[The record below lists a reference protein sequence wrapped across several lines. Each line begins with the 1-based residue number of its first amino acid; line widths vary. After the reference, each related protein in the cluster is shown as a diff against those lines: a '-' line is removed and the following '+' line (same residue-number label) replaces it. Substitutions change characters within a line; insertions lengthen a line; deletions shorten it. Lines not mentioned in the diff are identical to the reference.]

1 MSASGCPIAE
11 GFDLLDPAMVLDP
24 YPTLNRWRDETP
36 VFYAPELDH
45 YVVTRF
51 DDVQQILLDRE
62 TWSAA
67 NASSPLMPVCQ
78 AAQDVLSTGFER
90 VPTLNNSDPPRHGP
104 MRKSVLAVMHPRRL
118 KALEPVLRDY
128 ARGLVEGFVDE
139 PEVDFVER
147 YAFPFPGF
155 AAFSLLGFPEGDTEL
170 LKSWSANRV
179 LLTYGRLPED
189 QQVATARDVV
199 AMWTYV
205 KEFVAE
211 RAARPVDD
219 LTSDLVRLS
228 VDKPDQLNE
237 FDIVNIVYSMAL
249 AGHETTCNTIGSGV
263 LALLRNPAQWR
274 RVVDDPSVRTNA
286 VEEILRYEGPVLYHR
301 RIAKTDAEVGG
312 VAIPAGSRVL
322 MCFASADHDPAQ
334 FGPDSDE
341 FRVDREEAVYHLAF
355 GKGPHFCLGAPLGRL
370 ETEITLDLLAELTP
384 DLALVPDQEIGYS
397 PNALFRGLNALLV
410 APRGL
415 A

>member
-1 MSASGCPIAE
+1 MTASGCPVAE
-11 GFDLLDPAMVLDP
+11 GFDLLDPMLVLDP
-24 YPTLNRWRDETP
+24 YPTLNTWRDKTP
-36 VFYAPELDH
+36 VFFVPELDH

-51 DDVQQILLDRE
+51 DDVQQILLDRD

-67 NASSPLMPVCQ
+67 NASTPLMPVCQ

-118 KALEPVLRDY
+118 NALEPVLRDY
-128 ARGLVEGFVDE
+128 ARDLVEGFLAE
-139 PEVDFVER
+139 PEIDFVDR

-155 AAFSLLGFPEGDTEL
+155 AAFSLLGFPETDTDR
-170 LKSWSANRV
+170 LKDWSRNRV
-179 LLTYGRLPED
+179 LLTYGKLGED
-189 QQVATARDVV
+189 EQVATARDVV

-205 KEFVAE
+205 KEFVAD
-211 RAARPVDD
+211 RAAAPGDD
-219 LTSDLVRLS
+219 LTSDLLRLS
-228 VDKPDQLNE
+228 IEKPDQVNQ

-263 LALLRNPAQWR
+263 LALLRNPAQWQR
-274 RVVDDPSVRTNA
+274 LIDDPSVRPNA

-301 RIAKTDAEVGG
+301 RIAKVDTEVGG
-312 VAIPAGSRVL
+312 VPIPAGARVL
-322 MCFASADHDPAQ
+322 MCFASADHDPSQ
-334 FGPDSDE
+334 FGPDSDA
-341 FRVDREEAVYHLAF
+341 FRVDRDEAVYHLAF

-370 ETEITLDLLAELTP
+370 EVAITLDLLAELTP
-384 DLALVPDQEIGYS
+384 DLALVPDQEIAYT
-397 PNALFRGLNALLV
+397 PNALFRGLTALRV

-415 A
+415 R